1 MGFQVARTN
10 APVAAQNTVKK
21 LSKRKNE
28 YFYNYYLFLF
38 SIPYSMLIMS
48 YVFCI
53 NILFDFFIK
62 CKK

>member
-10 APVAAQNTVKK
+10 APVVAQNTVKK